1 MLIVLDTNVVSELMK
16 SAPSAAVLTWVG
28 SRDKLELHTTS
39 VTQAE
44 ILDGVLQLPA
54 GRRRRAV
61 EGAAEAMFQEDFAGR
76 ILPFDSRAARP
87 YADLVAERRRRG
99 RPISQFDAQIAAIAR
114 ASDAT
119 LATRNVKD
127 FEHCGIRVLNPWVER

>member
-1 MLIVLDTNVVSELMK
+1 MIVLDTNVVSELMK
-16 SAPSAAVLTWVG
+16 PGPSAAVLAWVG
-28 SRDKLELHTTS
+28 SRDRLELHTTS

-61 EGAAEAMFQEDFAGR
+61 EGAAGAMFDVDFAGR

-87 YADLVAERRRRG
+87 YAEVVAERRRRG
-99 RPISQFDAQIAAIAR
+99 RPISQFDAQIAAVAR

-119 LATRNVKD
+119 LATRNIKD
-127 FEHCGIRVLNPWVER
+127 FEHCGIRVVNPWAEH